1 MYVWGSATD
10 NKLGIDK
17 KGINLSTVDE
27 PFLTD
32 FRAKKVSFKTE
43 IGTSA
48 IRYQLQHYDKNKF
61 QKNQSDDAH
70 KDAKRIGE
78 AVGIK

>member
-32 FRAKKVSFKTE
+32 FRAKKVAFKTE

-48 IRYQLQHYDKNKF
+48 IRY
-61 QKNQSDDAH
+61 
-70 KDAKRIGE
+70 
-78 AVGIK
+78 